1 MIEKIINDEL
11 RNLVSKTAQEY
22 DIKYSSMLLQIAI
35 NKVLGREQLVTDGII
50 GNLTLLQANTLDY
63 KKIIENYK
71 VNEQKLLTINPYS
84 RVGKKLKGIKGIVV
98 HWVANT
104 NSTGIANRNFFEN
117 RKLGKEG
124 YGSAHYIIGLKGE
137 TIQCIP
143 DSEIAYHVGAKS
155 YTMLAQKRFNSIP
168 NSYTIGIEC
177 CHIKDNGEMSKETYD
192 KVVELTADLISRY
205 NLTKEDIYL
214 HNHITGKDCHK
225 WFVDNPNEFIKFK
238 ENVDL
243 FIVNKK
249 ISDIEVKINNT
260 INEED
265 KKKLNEEYSV
275 LIRNLNTLKVMYKR

>member
-1 MIEKIINDEL
+1 MIKKIINDEL

-50 GNLTLLQANTLDY
+50 GNLTLLQAITLDY

-84 RVGKKLKGIKGIVV
+84 RVGKNLKGIKGIVV

-143 DSEIAYHVGAKS
+143 DNEIAYHVGAKS

-177 CHIKDNGEMSKETYD
+177 CHIKDSGEMSKETYITLVGLV
-192 KVVELTADLISRY
+192 KNLMKKYNLTAD
-205 NLTKEDIYL
+205 DVFL
-214 HNHITGKDCHK
+214 HFDITGKICHK
-225 WFVDNPNEFIKFK
+225 WFIDNKEEWKNFK
-238 ENVDL
+238 
-243 FIVNKK
+243 
-249 ISDIEVKINNT
+249 IELTK
-260 INEED
+260 
-265 KKKLNEEYSV
+265 
-275 LIRNLNTLKVMYKR
+275 